1 MNLIRFALRKP
12 ISILVLAAGLFFF
25 GIKAVNNIKI
35 DIFPK
40 LDMPVIYISHPF
52 GGYTPAQMESF
63 FAKQYINIF
72 LFVNGIKSIETKNIQ
87 GLTLMKINF
96 YPGTNMAQA
105 AAEVS
110 AFGNRAQAGF
120 PPGSNPP
127 FIIRF
132 DASTLPV
139 GQLVLSSDKRTNNEL
154 LDMANIYV
162 RSSFTSIPGLVSSPP
177 FGGNIRTVVIKAD
190 PELLRLHNMTPDQLV
205 EAMRVNNQPTPSGN
219 VRIGDKNY
227 ITPANTTIKN
237 IKDFENIPLFKGGV
251 QNLYLKDVATV
262 EDGADITSG
271 YALVNGRR
279 SVYLSI
285 AKSADASTWEVVQ
298 NLKKAIPR
306 MQSQLPEDVKLSYE
320 FDQSTY
326 VINSVKSLLSEGAI
340 GAILTGLMVILFLG
354 DLRGA
359 LIVILTI
366 PTSIISSV
374 LFLDM
379 FGQTINIMTLSGLA
393 LAIGILVDE
402 STVTIENI
410 HQHLDMGKPKA
421 LAVWD
426 ACKEIAFPKLLILF
440 CILAVFAPAF
450 TMGGIPGSLFLPLA
464 LAIGFSMIFSYLLAQ
479 TFVPV
484 MANWIMKVKHHQKS
498 DGKEMTDAE
507 EFSAA
512 GLNSDSEDDTWSQKA
527 ALIEKNISEDKM
539 SRFER
544 VRARYLKFIGR
555 MMPYRKPIVT
565 SYIIIICLL
574 AAWFIVNI
582 GRDVLPKVNGSQFQV
597 RMRLPD
603 GTRIEHTEAT
613 TLQLLDSINKIVGKE
628 NVSITSAYVGMHPQ
642 LFSVSPIFLWMAGPH
657 EAALQIAL
665 KEGVKF
671 DLDELKDKIREKAKS
686 IDNKIKLSF
695 EPIELT
701 DKILSQGSPTPVEVR
716 FTGRDKKL
724 NESYAK
730 KLVNELGKISYL
742 RDVQIGQSIN
752 YPSID
757 INIDRIR
764 AAQLG
769 VDITDVSRSLIA
781 STSSSRYTEKNTWTD
796 EKGGYTYSVQV
807 EVPENKMK
815 TRDDI
820 GEIPLLKN
828 SPRPLLGDVATLSI
842 DSTYGEIDNL
852 GAMPMLTVTAN
863 LYKRDLG
870 TASSDVNKAIAA
882 LGQLPRGLNVQL
894 IGMSSTLNETLDS
907 LQSGLLVA
915 IVVIFLMLAANFQS
929 FKVSAIVLATVPAV
943 LLGSLI
949 LLVLCGSTLN
959 LQSYMGMIMSVGVSI
974 SNAVL
979 LITNAEQIRMHNGD
993 AILSAKEAAALRLRP
1008 IVMTAAAMVV
1018 GMIPMALGLGEA
1030 GDQSSPLGRAVI
1042 GGLVAST
1049 FAALFILPLAFAWG
1063 MGKASTASVSLDPE
1077 DEESVHFIPSLHQH
1091 K

>member
-12 ISILVLAAGLFFF
+12 ISILVLAAGLLFF
-25 GIKAVNNIKI
+25 GIKAVNTIKV

-52 GGYTPAQMESF
+52 GGYTPSQMESF

-110 AFGNRAQAGF
+110 AFGNRAQSNF

-139 GQLVLSSDKRTNNEL
+139 GQLVLSSNKRTNNEL

-162 RSSFTSIPGLVSSPP
+162 RSSFTTVPGLIGSPP

-205 EAMRVNNQPTPSGN
+205 EAMRVNNQSTPSGN
-219 VRIGDKNY
+219 IRIGDKNY
-227 ITPANTTIKN
+227 ITPANTSIKN

-262 EDGADITSG
+262 EDGADITAG

-279 SVYLSI
+279 SVYISV
-285 AKSADASTWEVVQ
+285 AKGADASTWEVVQ
-298 NLKKAIPR
+298 NLKKAMPK

-326 VINSVKSLLSEGAI
+326 VINSVKSLLSEGII

-359 LIVILTI
+359 IIVILTI
-366 PTSIISSV
+366 PTSIISAV
-374 LFLDM
+374 LFLNL

-393 LAIGILVDE
+393 LAVGILVDE

-421 LAVWD
+421 LAIWD

-464 LAIGFSMIFSYLLAQ
+464 LAIGFSMIVSYFLAQ

-484 MANWIMKVKHHQKS
+484 MANWIMKVKHHKRS
-498 DGKEMTDAE
+498 DGKDMTDDE
-507 EFSAA
+507 EFAAA
-512 GLNSDSEDDTWSQKA
+512 GLNASGEDDTWSQKA
-527 ALIEKNISEDKM
+527 SLIEKNISKDKM
-539 SRFER
+539 SPFER
-544 VRARYLKFIGR
+544 IRARYLSFISR
-555 MMPYRKPIVT
+555 MMPYRKPIV
-565 SYIIIICLL
+565 IIYLVLVCFGAGVLIKS
-574 AAWFIVNI
+574 I
-582 GRDVLPKVNGSQFQV
+582 GHDVLPKVNGGQFLV

-603 GTRIEHTEAT
+603 GTRIEHTELI
-613 TLQLLDSINKIVGKE
+613 TLQLLDSISKIVGKE

-657 EAALQIAL
+657 EAVLQIAL
-665 KEGVKF
+665 KEGVKL
-671 DLDELKDKIREKAKS
+671 DLDELKDKIRNTTKT
-686 IDNKIKLSF
+686 IDHNIKLSF

-701 DKILSQGSPTPVEVR
+701 DKILSQGSPTPIEVR

-724 NESYAK
+724 NESYGK
-730 KLVNELGKISYL
+730 QLVEKLGAISYL
-742 RDVQIGQSIN
+742 RDVQIGQSIK
-752 YPSID
+752 YPAIN

-781 STSSSRYTEKNTWTD
+781 STSSSRYTEKNTWLD
-796 EKGGYTYSVQV
+796 EKGGYTYGVQV

-815 TRDDI
+815 SKDDL

-828 SPRPLLGDVATLSI
+828 TSRPLLGDIATFSV

-852 GAMPMLTVTAN
+852 GALPVLTVTAN
-863 LYKRDLG
+863 LYKKDLG
-870 TASSDVNKAIAA
+870 TASKDVNKVIED
-882 LGQLPRGLNVQL
+882 LGKLPRGITVEL
-894 IGMSSTLNETLDS
+894 IGLSNTLNETLDS
-907 LQSGLLVA
+907 LQSGLVVA
-915 IVVIFLMLAANFQS
+915 IIVIFLMLAANFQS
-929 FKVSAIVLATVPAV
+929 FKVSAIVLTTAPAV
-943 LLGSLI
+943 LIGSLA
-949 LLVLCGSTLN
+949 LLMLTGSTLN

-979 LITNAEQIRMHNGD
+979 LITNAEQLRMHNGD
-993 AILSAKEAAALRLRP
+993 AMLSAKEAAALRLRP

-1018 GMIPMALGLGEA
+1018 GMIPMALGIGEA

-1042 GGLVAST
+1042 GGLVSST
-1049 FAALFILPLAFAWG
+1049 FAALFILPLVFAWAQ
-1063 MGKASTASVSLDPE
+1063 GKTSTASVSLDPE
-1077 DEESVHFIPSLHQH
+1077 DENSSHYIPSLHH
-1091 K
+1091 L